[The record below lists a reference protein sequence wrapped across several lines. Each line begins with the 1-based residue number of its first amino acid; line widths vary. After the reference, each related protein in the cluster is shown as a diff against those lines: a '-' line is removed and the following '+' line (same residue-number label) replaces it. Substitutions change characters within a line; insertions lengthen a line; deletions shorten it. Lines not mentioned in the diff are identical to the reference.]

1 MKPQW
6 QPWKILVAAGAALI
20 LAACDQGPLEKAG
33 KAVDRA
39 GEKVGDKVKDIA
51 K

>member
-1 MKPQW
+1 MILKWKPW
-6 QPWKILVAAGAALI
+6 WIMAAACAALF

-39 GEKVGDKVKDIA
+39 GEKAGDTIKDIA